1 MRILGKHCQR
11 VDTQEGNLKFQEMY
25 TDDPYKFIFEHELF
39 NISRI
44 FNDTYQ
50 YIVFLG
56 YEATPNQIF
65 YIEDDEHLMIYNDID
80 GAIFN
85 TDSMAF
91 FSLIRDSKRI
101 GTFCTEHSPYSFPL
115 SDIDNVNTEF
125 SLTPEE
131 VLEKIVIFCKNAELE
146 NIATINNTLIVREL

>member
-56 YEATPNQIF
+56 YESTPNQIF
-65 YIEDDEHLMIYNDID
+65 YIEEDEHLMIWN
-80 GAIFN
+80 
-85 TDSMAF
+85 
-91 FSLIRDSKRI
+91 
-101 GTFCTEHSPYSFPL
+101 
-115 SDIDNVNTEF
+115 
-125 SLTPEE
+125 
-131 VLEKIVIFCKNAELE
+131 
-146 NIATINNTLIVREL
+146 